1 MITYLILAGGLLALF
16 LGGDWLVKGASGIA
30 LRFGISPMIIG
41 LTIVG
46 FGTSTP
52 ELLVSLNA
60 ALGGQPG
67 IAIGNVVGS
76 NIANILLVLGVA
88 AVIGPISMRM
98 ADVGKD
104 IYWMTAAALALP
116 VIFWSGEV
124 GLIEGLALVAALLV
138 FLFFSFKGS
147 RDGTDEPIEA
157 PKSIWIG
164 IGLTLLGLVTVMAG
178 AHYLVQSATIVA
190 RQFGVSEAMIG
201 LSIVAIGTS
210 LPELATTVMAAIRGE
225 RDIALGNIVGS
236 NIFNI
241 LAILGITAIVVPI
254 PVDPRFLMVD
264 TPVVIG
270 ITLLVLALVFFVG
283 RMNRIIG
290 AGMLLAYVAYIA
302 LTAGL

>member
-1 MITYLILAGGLLALF
+1 MITYLILVGGLLALF

-76 NIANILLVLGVA
+76 NIANILLVLGIA
-88 AVIGPISMRM
+88 ALIGPITMRM

-104 IYWMTAAALALP
+104 IYWMCGAALALP
-116 VIFWSGEV
+116 LIFWGGEV
-124 GLIEGLALVAALLV
+124 GLLEGLALVLALLV
-138 FLFFSFKGS
+138 YLYFSFKGS
-147 RDGTDEPIEA
+147 RDGEDPIEA
-157 PKSIWIG
+157 PTSLWLG
-164 IGLTLLGLVTVMAG
+164 IGLTLLGLVTVMVG

-241 LAILGITAIVVPI
+241 LAILGITAIIVPI
-254 PVDPRFLMVD
+254 PVDPRFLTVD
-264 TPVVIG
+264 TPVVIA

-290 AGMLLAYVAYIA
+290 AGMLVAYIAYIA

>member
-76 NIANILLVLGVA
+76 NIANILLVLGIA
-88 AVIGPISMRM
+88 AVIGPITMRM

-104 IYWMTAAALALP
+104 IYWMCGAALALP
-116 VIFWSGEV
+116 LIFWGGEV
-124 GLIEGLALVAALLV
+124 ALLEGLALLAALLV
-138 FLFFSFKGS
+138 YLYLSFKGS
-147 RDGTDEPIEA
+147 RDGEEQIEA
-157 PKSIWIG
+157 PTSLWIG
-164 IGLTLLGLVTVMAG
+164 IGLTLLGLVTVMVG

-241 LAILGITAIVVPI
+241 LAILGITAIIVPI
-254 PVDPRFLMVD
+254 PVDARFLIVD
-264 TPVVIG
+264 TPFVIL

-283 RMNRIIG
+283 RMNRIMG
-290 AGMLLAYVAYIA
+290 LLMLVAYIAYIA
-302 LTAGL
+302 LTRAL

>member
-1 MITYLILAGGLLALF
+1 MITYLILVGGLLALF
-16 LGGDWLVKGASGIA
+16 LGGDWLVKGASGLA

-76 NIANILLVLGVA
+76 NIANILLVLGIA
-88 AVIGPISMRM
+88 AVIGPIAMRM

-104 IYWMTAAALALP
+104 IYWMTGAALALP
-116 VIFWSGEV
+116 LIFWSGEV
-124 GLIEGLALVAALLV
+124 GLLEGLALVLALLV
-138 FLFFSFKGS
+138 FLFLSFKGS
-147 RDGTDEPIEA
+147 RNDEDVISA
-157 PKSIWIG
+157 PSSLWLG
-164 IGLTLLGLVTVMAG
+164 IGLTLLGLITVMAG
-178 AHYLVQSATIVA
+178 AHYLVQSASIIA
-190 RQFGVSEAMIG
+190 RQFGISEAMIG

-241 LAILGITAIVVPI
+241 LAILGITAIIVPI
-254 PVDPRFLMVD
+254 PVDPRFLTVD
-264 TPVVIG
+264 TPVVIA

-283 RMNRIIG
+283 RMNRIMGG
-290 AGMLLAYVAYIA
+290 AMLLAYVAYIA